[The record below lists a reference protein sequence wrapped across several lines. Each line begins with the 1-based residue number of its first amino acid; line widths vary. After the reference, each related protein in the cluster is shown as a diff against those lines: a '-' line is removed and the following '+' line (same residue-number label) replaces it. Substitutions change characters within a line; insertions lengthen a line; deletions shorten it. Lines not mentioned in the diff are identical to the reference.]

1 MTQSEV
7 EALLPVITPFPVPA
21 AIDTLYAIAYA
32 QFGLDAPQGVGSSME
47 NEAVTYYIAS
57 LLSSGAGTSGVE
69 SEKIDDY
76 SITFSDGGQTQ
87 GYLDKYQM
95 IVDKCNYYA
104 TTADISTGQTR
115 DDTLDNLDLDAAG
128 MVTADD
134 GEGEYL

>member
-7 EALLPVITPFPVPA
+7 EVLLPVITPFAVPA

-32 QFGLDAPQGVGSSME
+32 QFGLDAPQCVGSSME
-47 NEAVTYYIAS
+47 NEAITYYIAS

-76 SITFSDGGQTQ
+76 SITFSDGGQTR

-104 TTADISTGQTR
+104 TITSVTTEQTR
-115 DDTLDNLDLDAAG
+115 EDTLDALDLDAG
-128 MVTADD
+128 GVVTADS
-134 GEGEYL
+134 GTECV